1 MKLIIRNASRPTEWV
16 HAALTAERFAREF
29 PVAERG
35 TGRASTVVYTFANG
49 APHVCWYT
57 AAGSMVVYIQCE
69 DD

>member
-35 TGRASTVVYTFANG
+35 TGRA
-49 APHVCWYT
+49 